1 MNSGP
6 PFSALISHQDG
17 SVILRVAG
25 ELDLA
30 SSPRLQTTI
39 ADLISGS
46 LLHLTIDLTDL
57 AFADLSGLRALDAVG
72 HEVSRTGARFC
83 LIGVKPY
90 LLRIMRVAEFDDL
103 ERACETTTVQLKPG
117 G

>member
-6 PFSALISHQDG
+6 PFSALISHQG
-17 SVILRVAG
+17 ATVIVRVAG

-39 ADLISGS
+39 VDLISGPP
-46 LLHLTIDLTDL
+46 LHLTIDLTDL

-72 HEVSRTGARFC
+72 HDVSRAGARFC

-90 LLRIMRVAEFDDL
+90 LLRIMQVAEFGDL
-103 ERACETTTVQLKPG
+103 ERACETTTVQLQPG